1 MYQRS
6 LDESMSE
13 DEPEPVVAV
22 VQQVCV
28 ISSGPNAQVRRT
40 SVRERASENKQPD
53 SSSQEQDEPENARVA
68 ALVPVMGTGGQ
79 DHKTPLFPVD
89 QVLSPNP
96 GASNLRSPDM
106 TPPSKRKAGL
116 SLTQLAES
124 MRDLA
129 VDQKKRRPDPTP
141 KHKWTN
147 WSRLTS
153 PAFIS
158 LSTPGNSVAVEQSR
172 DVDTPMAGW
181 YNHPS

>member
-1 MYQRS
+1 
-6 LDESMSE
+6 MSK
-13 DEPEPVVAV
+13 DQPEPVVAV
-22 VQQVCV
+22 AQEVRV
-28 ISSGPNAQVRRT
+28 ISPGPNAQVRKT
-40 SVRERASENKQPD
+40 SVRERTSQNNQPD
-53 SSSQEQDEPENARVA
+53 SSIQEQDEPENARGA
-68 ALVPVMGTGGQ
+68 ALVPVMRTGDQ
-79 DHKTPLFPVD
+79 DHKTQLFPVD

-96 GASNLRSPDM
+96 GPSDLGSPDT

-116 SLTQLAES
+116 SLTQLAKS
-124 MRDLA
+124 MSDLA
-129 VDQKKRRPDPTP
+129 VNQKKRRLDPTP

-158 LSTPGNSVAVEQSR
+158 QPTPKNLVAVEQSR